1 MSFLLLKGGVVV
13 NPASGLN
20 EERDILIEGGKI
32 RDIGKNLSVGPSCE
46 KLDITGKTVF
56 PGLIDMHV
64 HLREPG
70 RPDKETIETGTRAA
84 ASGGFTSVACMA
96 NTDPVA
102 DNDSVIE
109 YITAKAKKCGA
120 ANVFPVGAVTKG
132 LKGEELAEM
141 GKMHSAGAVAFS
153 DDGRGIMNSIV
164 MRHAIEYAGQFG
176 AVVIS
181 HCEDHNLSD
190 GGLMNESYLSTILG
204 LKGIPALAEEIMV
217 ERDISLASVYGHVH
231 IAHVST
237 AGSVQRI
244 REAKTRGVR
253 VTCETAPHY
262 FTLTEAEVEG
272 YNTYAKM
279 NPPLRS
285 ESDVKAVIQGLKDGT
300 IDVIASDH
308 APHTVEE
315 KNVEFAL
322 AANGVSGIET
332 MLGLVIS
339 ELVETKELTLAEAI
353 AKMTINPA
361 VILGIQKGQ
370 IKQGADAD
378 LTIVDLSKDW
388 VVDSSRFISKG
399 RNTPFNGWR
408 LKGKVVHTIVGGRFI
423 VKDGLIANSI

>member
-1 MSFLLLKGGVVV
+1 MSFILLKGAVVV

-32 RDIGKNLSVGPSCE
+32 KDIGKNLSVGPACE
-46 KLDITGKTVF
+46 KIDVSGKTIF

-64 HLREPG
+64 HLRDPG

-84 ASGGFTSVACMA
+84 AAGGFTSVACMA

-102 DNDSVIE
+102 DNDSIIE
-109 YITAKAKKCGA
+109 YIAAKAKKCGA
-120 ANVFPVGAVTKG
+120 ANVFPIGAITKG

-141 GKMHSAGAVAFS
+141 GKMFSIGAVAFS
-153 DDGRGIMNSIV
+153 DDGKCAMNSLV
-164 MRHAIEYAGQFG
+164 MRHALEYAGQFG
-176 AVVIS
+176 AVIIS
-181 HCEDHNLSD
+181 HSEDHNLSD
-190 GGLMNESYLSTILG
+190 GGFMNESYLSAILG
-204 LKGIPALAEEIMV
+204 LKGVPALSEEIMV
-217 ERDISLASVYGHVH
+217 ERDIALASAYGHVH

-237 AGSVQRI
+237 AGSVERI
-244 REAKTRGVR
+244 RAAKTKGVR

-262 FTLTEAEVEG
+262 FTLTEAAVEG
-272 YNTYAKM
+272 YNTNAKM

-285 ESDVKAVIQGLKDGT
+285 ENDVKAIIKGLKDGT

-308 APHTVEE
+308 APHTAEE

-322 AANGVSGIET
+322 AASGISGLET

-339 ELVETKELTLAEAI
+339 ELVETKELTLTEAI
-353 AKMTINPA
+353 GKMTVNPS

-378 LTIVDLSKDW
+378 LTIVDMGKEW

-399 RNTPFNGWR
+399 KNTPFNGWR
-408 LKGKVVHTIVGGRFI
+408 LKGRVIHTIVDGKFV
-423 VKDGLIANSI
+423 VKDGVLLR